1 MVQMLVKYC
10 RDQLNKQGIT
20 AEVDGRAKSLT
31 SIKKS
36 LERREEYRMR
46 HQCKKYQ
53 DLGEIFDDIHDLA
66 GVRIVVEY
74 PADLDKAT
82 RFIRETF
89 RKMKE
94 PNVFSSDRQVG
105 RLWKAWFGAYQSW
118 NHRVSLKP
126 EAPGV
131 LQSYHS
137 VMFEIQLTS
146 LPERLYNKLAHPL
159 LYKQSSGGI
168 SRKDEMV
175 IDLSHGLALCY
186 SLCVSYMQDKLGPSK
201 GPGEQRRLR
210 DAVTKATSTSKPDDS
225 EVDMNALV
233 DMIPD
238 IGSGSNLKSLASF
251 GETIPVEGFLSALKT
266 PPERCCSTEDVWEQM
281 INKLGSVIQAGNQT
295 PLNLPTVEN
304 ARYHSEDVQGSPKCH
319 DGTRTVVRSTIRSWA
334 TDTDAETLFWLHAP
348 AGTGKSTLARTLAD
362 EFYLAEELA
371 AGYFFK
377 RGDKLRNSTSRIFP
391 TIASQLVEVI
401 PRFGRLLRDSLE
413 RSQGTIETTSLEQQ
427 FNILLRTP
435 LSGLRP
441 PKGRKPTKVIIID
454 ALDEW
459 DFHQDIHR
467 VLKLFSSLGDL
478 GALRLCVLFTS
489 RFAPPIANAFGVI
502 QRAGTRLRTL
512 ALHEEFYEETKA
524 DIEAVLRDNLA
535 DIKRNA
541 MIEKEPWPEDKEV
554 EYVVSQATTPSPLFI
569 YITTLIRFI
578 AGERGLSDPVERFKT
593 WLERCRGNESP
604 LDHLYRTIVEDLRS
618 EELLGKEKSTLS
630 QILGV
635 AVLLAVPLPA
645 GAWAALLGID
655 SAKTWLRNLHAVISV
670 PADDQAPVEI
680 IHKSFSDFLLG
691 NELPDTNP
699 FKVDVSETH
708 HMLARRCMV
717 RSSEGLRKNIC
728 KLDSPAMSKH
738 DILEGTIAK
747 CIPNDLDRRNHSL
760 EPAAPFLNS

>member
-1 MVQMLVKYC
+1 
-10 RDQLNKQGIT
+10 
-20 AEVDGRAKSLT
+20 
-31 SIKKS
+31 
-36 LERREEYRMR
+36 
-46 HQCKKYQ
+46 
-53 DLGEIFDDIHDLA
+53 
-66 GVRIVVEY
+66 
-74 PADLDKAT
+74 
-82 RFIRETF
+82 
-89 RKMKE
+89 
-94 PNVFSSDRQVG
+94 
-105 RLWKAWFGAYQSW
+105 
-118 NHRVSLKP
+118 
-126 EAPGV
+126 
-131 LQSYHS
+131 
-137 VMFEIQLTS
+137 
-146 LPERLYNKLAHPL
+146 
-159 LYKQSSGGI
+159 
-168 SRKDEMV
+168 
-175 IDLSHGLALCY
+175 
-186 SLCVSYMQDKLGPSK
+186 
-201 GPGEQRRLR
+201 
-210 DAVTKATSTSKPDDS
+210 
-225 EVDMNALV
+225 
-233 DMIPD
+233 
-238 IGSGSNLKSLASF
+238 
-251 GETIPVEGFLSALKT
+251 
-266 PPERCCSTEDVWEQM
+266 M

-295 PLNLPTVEN
+295 PPNLPTVEN
-304 ARYHSEDVQGSPKCH
+304 AHYYSEDVQGSPKCH

-362 EFYLAEELA
+362 EFYLAKELA

-524 DIEAVLRDNLA
+524 DIEAILRDNLA

-645 GAWAALLGID
+645 GAWAALLGMD

-747 CIPNDLDRRNHSL
+747 CIPNDLEQLLKVALWQESQPRASSPLSEFLKDAERFVLEYGSMIERNPLQAYGSALNVKGVPTDWGPQLQTFMAGDDFEAFAISQDGQMMAVATLSTLELWDVGTGILQQEFTETGRSYALRRQIGSV
-760 EPAAPFLNS
+760 